1 MTQEEDNRKVNNLS
15 DNPPDNTVRVKT
27 ELEILAEE
35 KAELQ
40 GYRPSYEITYEHGF
54 IDGYQE
60 AQKTMFT
67 EDDLREAIDKARNIS
82 AMFASKEDIIRLIK
96 ENKNNQNDTSRL

>member
-35 KAELQ
+35 KAALQ

-67 EDDLREAIDKARNIS
+67 EDE
-82 AMFASKEDIIRLIK
+82 IRIAYKNYDGGEGWFECADFLIK
-96 ENKNNQNDTSRL
+96 ELKQNKLKH